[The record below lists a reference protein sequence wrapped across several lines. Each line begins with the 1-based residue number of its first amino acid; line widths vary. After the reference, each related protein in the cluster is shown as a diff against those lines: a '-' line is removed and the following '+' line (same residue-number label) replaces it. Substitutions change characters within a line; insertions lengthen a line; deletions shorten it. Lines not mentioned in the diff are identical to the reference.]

1 MADNYLENKFEQLYG
16 GNCNKKVIVKKLNP
30 SLDTLLHKN
39 RSVRGYDNSISV
51 SYTQLKEIVK
61 VNTLIASGK
70 NRQALRFRIVDSPE
84 EAALV
89 MQNIKM
95 GGALP
100 DLHLPL
106 PNTEPTSFI
115 VVCAYEPED
124 RLMDIDLGIS
134 LQSMSLKTV
143 EMGFN
148 CLIVCSIDKQNLMSC
163 LGLELTPLAVLCVG
177 KSKENIFLK
186 PVSEG
191 ENLSYYRKDG
201 IQYVPKLRLEDL
213 LIVK

>member
-163 LGLELTPLAVLCVG
+163 LGLELIPLAVLCVG

>member
-163 LGLELTPLAVLCVG
+163 LGLKLTPLAVLCVG

>member
-1 MADNYLENKFEQLYG
+1 M
-16 GNCNKKVIVKKLNP
+16 
-30 SLDTLLHKN
+30 
-39 RSVRGYDNSISV
+39 
-51 SYTQLKEIVK
+51 K

-163 LGLELTPLAVLCVG
+163 LGLELIPLAVLCVG
-177 KSKENIFLK
+177 KNKENIFLK

>member
-163 LGLELTPLAVLCVG
+163 LGLELMPLAVLCVG
-177 KSKENIFLK
+177 KRKENIFLK